1 MRTVQYRHVDVF
13 TETVFG
19 GALRDKIGGAIVV
32 GANRNPGQETTIQAI
47 HCFFLVHHMIV
58 VGSGVTGPGYG
69 SFYGGSGVLSLH

>member
-1 MRTVQYRHVDVF
+1 MF